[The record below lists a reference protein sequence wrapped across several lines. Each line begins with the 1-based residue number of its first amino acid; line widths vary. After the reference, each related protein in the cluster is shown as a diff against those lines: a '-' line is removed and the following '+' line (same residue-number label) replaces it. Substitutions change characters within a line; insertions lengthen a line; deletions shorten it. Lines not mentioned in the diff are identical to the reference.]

1 LYKYTGFIIYKM
13 TNIRRILITGSP
25 GSGKT
30 TLIKGLKS
38 RGYEVFDE
46 FSRSLV
52 KSPENEEGEN
62 LFLKDPINFSA
73 RLLEMRIKQ
82 FNDAK
87 RIKKAKNDLVF
98 YDRGIQEI
106 FGYLKAI
113 GLEKSSWNQKLT
125 HYRYDIV
132 FIASPW
138 QKIYIN
144 DRERFETFKEAKI
157 YYPFIRDS
165 YEIIHELIEIPKIDI
180 ERRIDFVESYVI

>member
-1 LYKYTGFIIYKM
+1 M
-13 TNIRRILITGSP
+13 SNIRRILITGSP

-30 TLIKGLKS
+30 TLIKGLKN

-46 FSRSLV
+46 FSRSLI
-52 KSPENEEGEN
+52 KSPENKGNKN

-73 RLLEMRIKQ
+73 KLLKRRLKQ

-87 RIKKAKNDLVF
+87 RIKKAKNILVF

-113 GLEKSSWNQKLT
+113 GLEKSSWNKKMT
-125 HYRYDIV
+125 RYRYDIV

-138 QKIYIN
+138 QEIYIN
-144 DRERFETFKEAKI
+144 DKERFETFEEAKI
-157 YYPFIRDS
+157 YYSFIKDS
-165 YEIIHELIEIPKIDI
+165 YEIIHKLIEIPKIDI
-180 ERRIDFVESYVI
+180 ERRIDFVESFII

>member
-1 LYKYTGFIIYKM
+1 MCKYTGFITYKM
-13 TNIRRILITGSP
+13 SNIRRILITGSP

-30 TLIKGLKS
+30 TLIKGLKN

-46 FSRSLV
+46 FSRSLI
-52 KSPENEEGEN
+52 KSHENEGGEN

-73 RLLEMRIKQ
+73 RLLKKRIKQ

-87 RIKKAKNDLVF
+87 RIKKAKKNLVF

-113 GLEKSSWNQKLT
+113 GLEKSSWNKKLT
-125 HYRYDIV
+125 QYRYDIV

-138 QKIYIN
+138 QEIYIN
-144 DRERFETFKEAKI
+144 DKERFETFKEAKI
-157 YYPFIRDS
+157 YYPFIKDS

-180 ERRIDFVESYVI
+180 ERRIDFVESYII

>member
-1 LYKYTGFIIYKM
+1 M
-13 TNIRRILITGSP
+13 TNIRRILITGRP

-30 TLIKGLKS
+30 TLIKGLKKK
-38 RGYEVFDE
+38 GYKVFYE
-46 FSRSLV
+46 FSRSLI
-52 KSPENEEGEN
+52 KSHYNEDNKN
-62 LFLKDPINFSA
+62 LFLNDPINFSTK
-73 RLLEMRIKQ
+73 LLDRRIKQ

-87 RIKKAKNDLVF
+87 RIRKAKNNLVF

-113 GLEKSSWNQKLT
+113 GLEKSSWNKKMT

-138 QKIYIN
+138 EEIYIN
-144 DRERFETFKEAKI
+144 DKERFETFKEAKI
-157 YYPFIRDS
+157 YYPFIKDS

-180 ERRIDFVESYVI
+180 EPRIDFIESYAI

>member
-1 LYKYTGFIIYKM
+1 M
-13 TNIRRILITGSP
+13 SNIRRILITGSP

-30 TLIKGLKS
+30 TLIKGLKN

-46 FSRSLV
+46 FSRSLI
-52 KSPENEEGEN
+52 KSPENEGSKN

-73 RLLEMRIKQ
+73 KLLERRIKQ

-87 RIKKAKNDLVF
+87 RIKKAKNNLVF

-113 GLEKSSWNQKLT
+113 GLEKSSWNKKMT

-138 QKIYIN
+138 QEIYIN
-144 DRERFETFKEAKI
+144 DKERFETFEEAKI
-157 YYPFIRDS
+157 YYSFIKDS

-180 ERRIDFVESYVI
+180 EPRIDFIESYAI